1 MLRGKNFHRERSCHE
16 GSQNHHDRGRGPPA
30 RRRRHARA
38 IARRPDPAQWLVR
51 GAHRRSPGRRGQGG
65 RSRATPGHGD
75 DAEARHRH
83 LARGDRRDP
92 GPGPAGPG
100 GRLDHGP
107 LRRGRR
113 ARQDRDAGPGDRDAG
128 PLTPASV
135 CVSGA
140 ARRRSETAGLAP
152 RRGGHAMTRFTAM
165 FGAAMLMTSTVMVVE
180 SALAP
185 QGFAQGQPYPLQP
198 SSPRINRLVRAPGV
212 IEGTLTRV
220 DGRTESVDVS
230 IFLGLLGK
238 TLEIS
243 RDTLI
248 QVNGREA
255 RFADLQE
262 GAKVKAF
269 YEERGAK
276 LVATRLEVLTAPG

>member
-1 MLRGKNFHRERSCHE
+1 
-16 GSQNHHDRGRGPPA
+16 
-30 RRRRHARA
+30 
-38 IARRPDPAQWLVR
+38 
-51 GAHRRSPGRRGQGG
+51 
-65 RSRATPGHGD
+65 
-75 DAEARHRH
+75 
-83 LARGDRRDP
+83 
-92 GPGPAGPG
+92 
-100 GRLDHGP
+100 
-107 LRRGRR
+107 
-113 ARQDRDAGPGDRDAG
+113 
-128 PLTPASV
+128 
-135 CVSGA
+135 
-140 ARRRSETAGLAP
+140 
-152 RRGGHAMTRFTAM
+152 MTRFSAM
-165 FGAAMLMTSTVMVVE
+165 LGAAMLMTSTVMVAE

-185 QGFAQGQPYPLQP
+185 QGFAQGQPYPIQP
-198 SSPRINRLVRAPGV
+198 SSPRIDRLVRAPGV

-276 LVATRLEVLTAPG
+276 LVATRLEVLTAPS

>member
-1 MLRGKNFHRERSCHE
+1 
-16 GSQNHHDRGRGPPA
+16 
-30 RRRRHARA
+30 
-38 IARRPDPAQWLVR
+38 
-51 GAHRRSPGRRGQGG
+51 
-65 RSRATPGHGD
+65 
-75 DAEARHRH
+75 
-83 LARGDRRDP
+83 
-92 GPGPAGPG
+92 
-100 GRLDHGP
+100 
-107 LRRGRR
+107 
-113 ARQDRDAGPGDRDAG
+113 
-128 PLTPASV
+128 
-135 CVSGA
+135 
-140 ARRRSETAGLAP
+140 
-152 RRGGHAMTRFTAM
+152 MTRFSAM
-165 FGAAMLMTSTVMVVE
+165 FGAAMLMTSTVMVAE

-185 QGFAQGQPYPLQP
+185 QGFAQGQPYPIQP
-198 SSPRINRLVRAPGV
+198 SSPRIDRLVRAPGV

-276 LVATRLEVLTAPG
+276 LVATRIEVLTAPS

>member
-1 MLRGKNFHRERSCHE
+1 
-16 GSQNHHDRGRGPPA
+16 
-30 RRRRHARA
+30 
-38 IARRPDPAQWLVR
+38 
-51 GAHRRSPGRRGQGG
+51 
-65 RSRATPGHGD
+65 
-75 DAEARHRH
+75 
-83 LARGDRRDP
+83 
-92 GPGPAGPG
+92 
-100 GRLDHGP
+100 
-107 LRRGRR
+107 
-113 ARQDRDAGPGDRDAG
+113 
-128 PLTPASV
+128 
-135 CVSGA
+135 
-140 ARRRSETAGLAP
+140 
-152 RRGGHAMTRFTAM
+152 MTYFTAM
-165 FGAAMLMTSTVMVVE
+165 FGAAMLMTSTLMVVE
-180 SALAP
+180 SAFAP

-248 QVNGREA
+248 QVNGHEA

-276 LVATRLEVLTAPG
+276 LVATRLEVLTAPS

>member
-1 MLRGKNFHRERSCHE
+1 
-16 GSQNHHDRGRGPPA
+16 
-30 RRRRHARA
+30 
-38 IARRPDPAQWLVR
+38 
-51 GAHRRSPGRRGQGG
+51 
-65 RSRATPGHGD
+65 
-75 DAEARHRH
+75 
-83 LARGDRRDP
+83 
-92 GPGPAGPG
+92 
-100 GRLDHGP
+100 
-107 LRRGRR
+107 
-113 ARQDRDAGPGDRDAG
+113 
-128 PLTPASV
+128 
-135 CVSGA
+135 
-140 ARRRSETAGLAP
+140 
-152 RRGGHAMTRFTAM
+152 MTRFSAM
-165 FGAAMLMTSTVMVVE
+165 LGTAMLMTSTVMVVE

-248 QVNGREA
+248 QVNGHEA

-276 LVATRLEVLTAPG
+276 LVATRLEVLTAPS

>member
-1 MLRGKNFHRERSCHE
+1 
-16 GSQNHHDRGRGPPA
+16 
-30 RRRRHARA
+30 
-38 IARRPDPAQWLVR
+38 
-51 GAHRRSPGRRGQGG
+51 
-65 RSRATPGHGD
+65 
-75 DAEARHRH
+75 
-83 LARGDRRDP
+83 
-92 GPGPAGPG
+92 
-100 GRLDHGP
+100 
-107 LRRGRR
+107 
-113 ARQDRDAGPGDRDAG
+113 
-128 PLTPASV
+128 
-135 CVSGA
+135 
-140 ARRRSETAGLAP
+140 
-152 RRGGHAMTRFTAM
+152 MTHFTAM
-165 FGAAMLMTSTVMVVE
+165 FGAAMLMTSTVMGVE

-248 QVNGREA
+248 QVNGHEA

-276 LVATRLEVLTAPG
+276 LVATRLEVLTAPS

>member
-1 MLRGKNFHRERSCHE
+1 
-16 GSQNHHDRGRGPPA
+16 
-30 RRRRHARA
+30 
-38 IARRPDPAQWLVR
+38 
-51 GAHRRSPGRRGQGG
+51 
-65 RSRATPGHGD
+65 
-75 DAEARHRH
+75 
-83 LARGDRRDP
+83 
-92 GPGPAGPG
+92 
-100 GRLDHGP
+100 
-107 LRRGRR
+107 
-113 ARQDRDAGPGDRDAG
+113 
-128 PLTPASV
+128 
-135 CVSGA
+135 
-140 ARRRSETAGLAP
+140 
-152 RRGGHAMTRFTAM
+152 MTRFSAM
-165 FGAAMLMTSTVMVVE
+165 LGAAMLMTSTVMVAE

-185 QGFAQGQPYPLQP
+185 PGFAQGQPYPLQP
-198 SSPRINRLVRAPGV
+198 SSPRIDRLVRAPGV